1 MVVPAEGARA
11 RTALTAGFSVSSSS
25 LVVSFKRPGRCAGTV
40 GISATPAGVPVWRPV
55 PFVGAGTNS
64 AAFAGVP
71 VWRPVPFVG
80 AGTNSAAFAGVPV
93 WRPVPFVDAG
103 TSSAALAINSAALA
117 STPVVVIPVIKRPTT
132 GVIPVV
138 IVNYDSV
145 TPIGSPMMPAPSIS
159 SVVADSVSDSERKV
173 RVAVPNSGILVPSR
187 PCLYRSSVSQPRI
200 IRGDVNDF
208 GASWL
213 DDDRRVLRRYGL
225 LRRGLKITG
234 FLRPLAHLLY
244 GIHHILLLVV
254 VSVGARRRP
263 REVLVHISEDG
274 WKCSERLDARVP
286 GLLIHSLRQSVALHI
301 RMRLHPSVGLDD
313 LLGKR
318 GRRQDLRH
326 KRIRIQR
333 NRRYQLLQIL
343 RSLLRVLR
351 RLRALRRGLRV
362 LIARQVLRPS
372 GWVPGARSPG
382 RGRKECRNK

>member
-64 AAFAGVP
+64 AAL
-71 VWRPVPFVG
+71 
-80 AGTNSAAFAGVPV
+80 AGVPV

-103 TSSAALAINSAALA
+103 TSSAALA
-117 STPVVVIPVIKRPTT
+117 STSVVVIPVIKRPTT
-132 GVIPVV
+132 GVIPIV

-145 TPIGSPMMPAPSIS
+145 MPIGSPMMPAPSIS

-213 DDDRRVLRRYGL
+213 DDDGRVLRRYGF

-244 GIHHILLLVV
+244 CIPHILLLVV
-254 VSVGARRRP
+254 VG
-263 REVLVHISEDG
+263 
-274 WKCSERLDARVP
+274 
-286 GLLIHSLRQSVALHI
+286 VA
-301 RMRLHPSVGLDD
+301 
-313 LLGKR
+313 
-318 GRRQDLRH
+318 
-326 KRIRIQR
+326 
-333 NRRYQLLQIL
+333 
-343 RSLLRVLR
+343 
-351 RLRALRRGLRV
+351 
-362 LIARQVLRPS
+362 
-372 GWVPGARSPG
+372 
-382 RGRKECRNK
+382 